1 MKNMSITVSIKVR
14 KELVRLAEKMIKYG
28 MASNRSQAFN
38 LMIAQGLPLILKKV
52 RFWDEV
58 YSKAEELEK
67 TNYGI
72 RHGGLTKLLEEDRS
86 S

>member
-1 MKNMSITVSIKVR
+1 
-14 KELVRLAEKMIKYG
+14 
-28 MASNRSQAFN
+28 
-38 LMIAQGLPLILKKV
+38 MIAQGLPLILKKV

>member
-1 MKNMSITVSIKVR
+1 MSVTVSIKVR
-14 KELVRLAEKMIKYG
+14 KELARLAEKMIKYG
-28 MASNRSQAFN
+28 IASNRSQAFN
-38 LMIAQGLPLILKKV
+38 IMIARGLSAVLKEV

-67 TNYGI
+67 TDYRV
-72 RHGGLTKLLEEDRS
+72 RHGGLRKLLEEDRS